1 MKFGLNYIEGE
12 EMGRGYNKVWTP
24 APLFSPPWEFFD
36 PLRFLTICQFISNCE
51 QLHNNIVVQYYSII
65 VKILSW

>member
-1 MKFGLNYIEGE
+1 MKLGLNYIEGE

-36 PLRFLTICQFISNCE
+36 PPRFLTLINLFQWGNS
-51 QLHNNIVVQYYSII
+51 LYNNIVIQYYSM
-65 VKILSW
+65 